1 MADHPE
7 TAQIINEYSRLR
19 DALVRTAK
27 ADLKNLMK
35 EDPVRRA
42 KDAVKKLLGRAVRTR
57 DELFWPQGMLLLGLL
72 EAGEM
77 QAVKD
82 FFDRWLSRGGVVVY
96 PDDALA
102 GYVLVRLYEQTA
114 DDKYLEGAHKVAEY
128 LSRTERNEER
138 MIVYQPGKP
147 VQNIAADG
155 AGMAALF
162 LARYAKCLAARPAD
176 HRPGDVDVS
185 SKEKINET
193 GPAETASAADT
204 EIANVAYAEECADDA
219 RRQVTDYLRCATDAA
234 TGLPMH
240 GFDLASGKQKGLAG
254 WGRAASWLLMGMSE
268 CGSLDGQTEELIQ
281 KVLQY
286 QRDDGLIPWHL
297 PAGDP
302 ADTSASGMVAWSIL
316 NFEQNGAA
324 PGIEMKQQDA
334 AGSNGADPD
343 MFLEAA
349 SRILLGILPQIG
361 NGVVTGSLGE
371 SVDFGVHPQN
381 YGHNPWGQ
389 GAALAAL
396 ARYAAA
402 QEGKV

>member
-27 ADLKNLMK
+27 ADLKELMR

-72 EAGEM
+72 EAGEI

-82 FFDRWLSRGGVVVY
+82 FFDRWISRGSMVVY

-114 DDKYLEGAHKVAEY
+114 DDRYLEGAHKVAEY

-176 HRPGDVDVS
+176 HRPGGVDVS
-185 SKEKINET
+185 SKEKISEN
-193 GPAETASAADT
+193 GPAETVPAADT

-254 WGRAASWLLMGMSE
+254 WGRAAAWLLMGMSE

-371 SVDFGVHPQN
+371 SVDFGVHPQY

>member
-27 ADLKNLMK
+27 ADLKELMR

-72 EAGEM
+72 EAGEI

-82 FFDRWLSRGGVVVY
+82 FFDRWISRGSMVVY

-114 DDKYLEGAHKVAEY
+114 DDRYLEGAHKVAEY

-138 MIVYQPGKP
+138 MILYQPGKP

-176 HRPGDVDVS
+176 HRPGGVDVS
-185 SKEKINET
+185 SKEKISEN
-193 GPAETASAADT
+193 GPAETAPAADT

-254 WGRAASWLLMGMSE
+254 WGRAAAWLLMGMSE

-343 MFLEAA
+343 MFHEAA

-371 SVDFGVHPQN
+371 SVDFGVHPQY

-402 QEGKV
+402 QEGNV

>member
-7 TAQIINEYSRLR
+7 TAQILNEYSRLR

-27 ADLKNLMK
+27 ADLKELMR

-72 EAGEM
+72 EAGEI
-77 QAVKD
+77 QVVKD
-82 FFDRWLSRGGVVVY
+82 FFDRWISRGSVVIY

-162 LARYAKCLAARPAD
+162 LARYAKCLAALPAD

-193 GPAETASAADT
+193 GPAETAPAADT

-240 GFDLASGKQKGLAG
+240 GFDLASGKRKGLAG
-254 WGRAASWLLMGMSE
+254 WGRAAAWLLMGMSE

-371 SVDFGVHPQN
+371 SVDFGVHPQY

-402 QEGKV
+402 QGGKV

>member
-27 ADLKNLMK
+27 ADLKELMR

-72 EAGEM
+72 EAGEI

-82 FFDRWLSRGGVVVY
+82 FFDRWISRGSVVIY

-114 DDKYLEGAHKVAEY
+114 DDRYLEGAHKVAEY

-204 EIANVAYAEECADDA
+204 EIANVAYAEEYADDA

-254 WGRAASWLLMGMSE
+254 WGRAAAWLLMGMSE

-371 SVDFGVHPQN
+371 SVDFGVHPQY

-402 QEGKV
+402 QEGNV

>member
-27 ADLKNLMK
+27 ADLKELMR

-42 KDAVKKLLGRAVRTR
+42 KDAVKKLLGRPMRTK

-72 EAGEM
+72 EAGEI

-82 FFDRWLSRGGVVVY
+82 FFDRWISRGSVVIY

-114 DDKYLEGAHKVAEY
+114 DDRYLEGAHKVAEY

-185 SKEKINET
+185 SKEKISEN

-204 EIANVAYAEECADDA
+204 EIAHVAYAEECADDA

-254 WGRAASWLLMGMSE
+254 WGRAAAWLLMGMSE

-286 QRDDGLIPWHL
+286 QREDGLIPWHL

-302 ADTSASGMVAWSIL
+302 ADTSASGMAAWSIL

-334 AGSNGADPD
+334 VGSNGADPD

-371 SVDFGVHPQN
+371 SVDFGVHPQY